1 MLSVGQGRK
10 NAAPVVLNQ
19 SFERMAEPMAEQK
32 KAKVETVENGKSEV
46 QVMIDGL
53 VEKAQKALQEFL
65 TYDQETVDHIVHEMA
80 LAGLDKHQ
88 ELARMAVEETGRG
101 VYEDKVIKNM
111 FATEYIWHN
120 IKKEKTA
127 GILEEND
134 MEGYVEVAE
143 PVGVICGVT
152 PTTNPT
158 STTLFKCLIAVKTRN
173 PIIFGF
179 HPSAQKC
186 SAEAARIVYEAAV
199 KAGAPENC
207 IQWIDKPSIEATGA
221 LMNHPGVATILA
233 TGGPGMVQA
242 AYSCGKP
249 ALGVG
254 AGNVPCFIE
263 KTADLHRACTDLMM
277 SKTFD
282 NGMICASEQ
291 AVIVAKELTKD
302 FEDYMKKNNCYFL
315 NPEEVEKLT
324 KYMFPDPNKGV
335 FAPVVGKSANW
346 IAEQAGLKV
355 PEKTKILI
363 APLPEPSEQYPLSKE
378 KLSPV
383 LAYFVAKDNEQGFA
397 YANKM
402 LELGGL
408 GHSAVIHTG
417 DMKVA
422 DEYGIAMR
430 VGRIIVNS
438 PSSQGAIGDI
448 YNTNTPSLT
457 LGCGSYG
464 KNSVSQNVTTV
475 NLVNKKRIA
484 KRRVNMQWFKV
495 PPKIYFEED
504 SIQYLEKMEGINRA
518 FIVTDPVMV
527 QLGNVNKILH
537 YLRKREQYCH
547 SEIYSDVESDPSVEC
562 IMRGVEAMRAFN
574 PDVIIAIGG
583 GSAIDAAKG
592 MWLFYEHPETSFDGL
607 RQRFLD
613 IRKRAF
619 KFPKL
624 GAKTKL
630 VAIPT
635 TSGTGSEVTSFSVI
649 TDKKNGN
656 IKYPLADYALT
667 PDVAIIDPQFTR
679 SMPKSIVADTGLDV
693 LTHAIEAYVSVMAS
707 DYTDGLALQA
717 TEMVFH
723 YLKASYN
730 GDNLAREKM
739 HNASCI
745 AGMAFTN
752 AFLGLNHS
760 MAHKLGGEFHI
771 PHGRANAILLPY
783 VIAYNATRPTK
794 FAAFPKYKEYIADER
809 YAKLAWRCGLC
820 NVGTETQTAV
830 NSLIEAVRKLMKEP
844 DRPMTLRDC
853 GISEE
858 EFLAKVDELSY
869 KAFEDQCT
877 TANPVYPLVSEIKEL
892 YLKAY
897 YGN

>member
-1 MLSVGQGRK
+1 MAKKPTVA
-10 NAAPVVLNQ
+10 AAPEVVDSIESLEAKLELMREAQ
-19 SFERMAEPMAEQK
+19 GIFATYSQEQVDKIFYEAAMAAN
-32 KAKVETVENGKSEV
+32 KAR
-46 QVMIDGL
+46 IP
-53 VEKAQKALQEFL
+53 
-65 TYDQETVDHIVHEMA
+65 
-80 LAGLDKHQ
+80 LAK
-88 ELARMAVEETGRG
+88 MAVEETGRG
-101 VYEDKVIKNM
+101 VLEDKVIKNHY
-111 FATEYIWHN
+111 AAEYIYN
-120 IKKEKTA
+120 AYKDTKTCGVIERDDA
-127 GILEEND
+127 YGITKI
-134 MEGYVEVAE
+134 AE
-143 PVGVICGVT
+143 PIGIVGAVI

-158 STTLFKCLIAVKTRN
+158 STAIFKCLICLKTRN
-173 PIIFGF
+173 AIIISP
-179 HPSAQKC
+179 HPAAAKC
-186 SAEAARIVYEAAV
+186 TIAAAKLVLEAAV
-199 KAGAPENC
+199 KAGAPEG
-207 IQWIDKPSIEATGA
+207 IIGWVDVPSIDLTNKVMAD
-221 LMNHPGVATILA
+221 VDIILA
-233 TGGPGMVQA
+233 TGGPGMVKA
-242 AYSCGKP
+242 AYSSGKP

-254 AGNVPCFIE
+254 AGNTPVIIDD
-263 KTADLHRACTDLMM
+263 TADIKLAVNSIIH

-291 AVIVAKELTKD
+291 AVIVDKEIAKA
-302 FEDYMKKNNCYFL
+302 FEDYMKANNCYFL
-315 NPEEVEKLT
+315 NKEETEKLT
-324 KYMFPDPNKGV
+324 KFMFPDPSKGV
-335 FAPVVGKSANW
+335 YGPLVGKSANW

-363 APLPEPSEQYPLSKE
+363 APISSPDENHPLAKE

-383 LAYFVAKDNEQGFA
+383 LAYFVVNSKQQGFD

-417 DMKVA
+417 DMKIA
-422 DEYGIAMR
+422 DEYGVAMR

-475 NLVNKKRIA
+475 NLINKKRIA

-495 PPKIYFEED
+495 PPRIYFEED
-504 SIQYLEKMEGINRA
+504 SIQYLEKMEGISRA
-518 FIVTDPVMV
+518 FIVTDPMMV
-527 QLGNVNKILH
+527 KLGNVDKVLY
-537 YLRKREQYCH
+537 YLRKREEYCH

-562 IMRGVEAMRAFN
+562 IMRGVKAMNAFQ

-592 MWLFYEHPETSFDGL
+592 MWLFYEHPDTSFDGL

-624 GAKTKL
+624 GQKAKL

-649 TDKKNGN
+649 TDKQNGN
-656 IKYPLADYALT
+656 IKYPLADYRLT

-707 DYTDGLALQA
+707 DYTDGLALHA
-717 TEMVFH
+717 IEMVFT
-723 YLKASYN
+723 YLEKSYN
-730 GDNLAREKM
+730 GDPLAREKM

-760 MAHKLGGEFHI
+760 MAHKLGAECHI

-783 VIAYNATRPTK
+783 VIKYNATKPTK
-794 FAAFPKYKEYIADER
+794 FASFPKYKEYVADER
-809 YAKLAWRCGLC
+809 YAKIARRVGLC
-820 NVGTETQTAV
+820 SADTPI
-830 NSLIEAVRKLMKEP
+830 SEAVDCLVKAIRELMTVTE
-844 DRPMTLRDC
+844 RPLCIKDC
-853 GISEE
+853 GVSEA
-858 EFLAKVDELSY
+858 EFMSKVDELSY

-892 YLKAY
+892 YREAY
-897 YGN
+897 YGE

>member
-1 MLSVGQGRK
+1 MAEKKQAAK
-10 NAAPVVLNQ
+10 AAAPV
-19 SFERMAEPMAEQK
+19 M
-32 KAKVETVENGKSEV
+32 ETVESPV
-46 QVMIDGL
+46 SQMIDTL
-53 VEKAQKALQEFL
+53 VEKAQAELAAFL
-65 TYDQETVDHIVHEMA
+65 KLDQEQIDRIVHEMA

-111 FATEYIWHN
+111 FATEYIWHD
-120 IKKEKTA
+120 IKKEKTV
-127 GILEEND
+127 GVLDENE

-143 PVGVICGVT
+143 PVGVIAGVT

-158 STTLFKCLIAVKTRN
+158 STTLFKSLIAVKTRN

-199 KAGAPENC
+199 KAGAPKDC
-207 IQWIDKPSIEATGA
+207 IQWIETPSIEATGL

-233 TGGPGMVQA
+233 TGGPGMVKA

-254 AGNVPCFIE
+254 PGNVPCYIE
-263 KTADLHRACTDLMM
+263 KSADLHRACTDLMM

-291 AVIVAKELTKD
+291 AVIVDREVSAE
-302 FEDYMKKNNCYFL
+302 FERYMKENNCYFL
-315 NPEEVEKLT
+315 NAEETETLSKF
-324 KYMFPDPNKGV
+324 MFPDPAKGV
-335 FAPVVGKSANW
+335 YGPLVGKSANW

-363 APLPEPSEQYPLSKE
+363 APMASPDAEHPLAKE

-383 LAYFVAKDNEQGFA
+383 LAYFVVDSLQQGFDC
-397 YANKM
+397 ANRM

-417 DMKVA
+417 DMKIA
-422 DEYGIAMR
+422 DDYGVAMR

-475 NLVNKKRIA
+475 NLINKKRIA

-495 PPKIYFEED
+495 PRRIYFEED

-527 QLGNVNKILH
+527 KLGNVDKVLY
-537 YLRKREQYCH
+537 YLRKRENYCH

-562 IMRGVEAMRAFN
+562 IMRGVEAMNAFQ

-592 MWLFYEHPETSFDGL
+592 MWLFYEHPDTSFDGL

-619 KFPKL
+619 KFPRL
-624 GAKTKL
+624 GRKAQL

-649 TDKKNGN
+649 TDKQNGN
-656 IKYPLADYALT
+656 IKYPLADYSLT
-667 PDVAIIDPQFTR
+667 PDVAIIDPQFTA

-707 DYTDGLALQA
+707 DYTDGLAMQA
-717 TEMVFH
+717 IEMVFE
-723 YLKASYN
+723 YLEKSYH
-730 GDNLAREKM
+730 GDALAREKM

-760 MAHKLGGEFHI
+760 MAHKLGAECHI

-783 VIAYNATRPTK
+783 VIQYNATKPTK
-794 FAAFPKYKEYIADER
+794 FASFPKYKEYVADER
-809 YAKLAWRCGLC
+809 YAKIARRIGLC
-820 NVGTETQTAV
+820 NQDTPVP
-830 NSLIEAVRKLMKEP
+830 EAVDALVEAIRRLMIATE
-844 DRPMTLRDC
+844 RPLSIKDC
-853 GISEE
+853 GVNEA
-858 EFLAKVDELSY
+858 EFMSRVEELSY
-869 KAFEDQCT
+869 RAFEDQCT

-892 YLKAY
+892 YTKAY
-897 YGN
+897 YGE